1 MFLFTLNILSTAY
14 LSWSIRWPFQESLI
28 QSTYGRLLLSYV
40 RSLVRS
46 FRTLDLFVR
55 SFSTIQVFVRLGTIL
70 TLNSAWSLRIV
81 ACFLYDL
88 LLCTIVFRWLYDHC
102 TASIWFLIDHC
113 TIFERC
119 RTISK
124 SLYKAIDNFVRSRNT
139 EMIRNDK
146 SNDLERSS

>member
-28 QSTYGRLLLSYV
+28 QSNYGGLFLSYDLYD
-40 RSLVRS
+40 SGIC
-46 FRTLDLFVR
+46 TTWNNLDVQLCMIVEDRCMFFVR
-55 SFSTIQVFVRLGTIL
+55 SFT
-70 TLNSAWSLRIV
+70 IV

-102 TASIWFLIDHC
+102 TASIRFLIDHC
-113 TIFERC
+113 TIFEQC
-119 RTISK
+119 RTISE